1 MAFGLEE
8 CTLNSP
14 QGNICQLK
22 IKDLSPTQ
30 NAVGYDEINNK
41 VERIRKKNS
50 NELQDYLI
58 SRPVPII
65 IGNGNKFYLID
76 HHHLTHSLWKVA
88 KGKNKSGMTTDNAR
102 VIVEVLRN
110 WRQLRD
116 YQFWKAMFEA
126 RWVYLF
132 DHNGAGPLQPKE
144 LFKHV
149 KDLLNDPYRSLSW
162 LVRKRYGY
170 VKSEAPFAEFL
181 WADFFRIRMILD
193 KDTLKNKKPAG
204 DILINKLREEHRKEL
219 IDLAMF
225 LASTPEAA
233 GLPGYLGRGS

>member
-1 MAFGLEE
+1 
-8 CTLNSP
+8 
-14 QGNICQLK
+14 
-22 IKDLSPTQ
+22 
-30 NAVGYDEINNK
+30 
-41 VERIRKKNS
+41 
-50 NELQDYLI
+50 
-58 SRPVPII
+58 
-65 IGNGNKFYLID
+65 
-76 HHHLTHSLWKVA
+76 
-88 KGKNKSGMTTDNAR
+88 MTTDNAR

-116 YQFWKAMFEA
+116 YQFWKVMFEA

-132 DHNGAGPLQPKE
+132 NHNGGGPLQPKE

-170 VKSEAPFAEFL
+170 LKSKAPFAEFL

-193 KDTLKNKKPAG
+193 KDTLKNKKPSG
-204 DILINKLREEHRKEL
+204 DILINKLKEEDRREL